1 MQKSVNKLMYY
12 PLRDDIPNGN
22 LLMSKAR
29 PMTNATSLRGLT
41 MKLFRHKAMIDTV
54 YYTTCLTFA
63 ESDYFIRPD
72 PTVKFRRYTVSRRR
86 PVINGV
92 APQWE
97 WEVVHDAR
105 TINDARDFIT
115 ADRINPQ

>member
-41 MKLFRHKAMIDTV
+41 MKLYRHIGV
-54 YYTTCLTFA
+54 IGIYYTTNPDIA
-63 ESDYFIRPD
+63 QSDYFIRRD
-72 PTVKFRRYTVSRRR
+72 PTVKQRQYTVARRR
-86 PVINGV
+86 NAINGI

-97 WEVVHDAR
+97 WEVVHDAQSL
-105 TINDARDFIT
+105 NGVRDFIT
-115 ADRINPQ
+115 ADQINP

>member
-41 MKLFRHKAMIDTV
+41 MKLYRHTMNYQS
-54 YYTTCLTFA
+54 YYTTSPDIA
-63 ESDYFIRPD
+63 QSDYLVRRD
-72 PTVKFRRYTVSRRR
+72 PTVGRRGYTVSRRR
-86 PVINGV
+86 SAINGV

-97 WEVVHDAR
+97 WQVIYDSPNL
-105 TINDARDFIT
+105 NDARDFIT